1 MDKFIVLEG
10 LEGSGKSTILK
21 HIKSFFLKK
30 KQEEIVSFRE
40 PGGTLVG
47 NKIRDILLDVSL
59 KNDLHEDTELLLLY
73 ASRVELI
80 QRISFAL
87 EKKKWVISDRFYWS
101 TFAYQGGG
109 RNISFNK
116 ISILNKLFVNI
127 SPGLVIYLDVD
138 PIVGLSRIRKNSLDR
153 IEKEDIDFFFR
164 AREVFLDFVKK
175 KDNAYLVN
183 SNGNLSCVKRKVIE
197 IIDLHSRKII
207 ENL

>member
-1 MDKFIVLEG
+1 MY
-10 LEGSGKSTILK
+10 S
-21 HIKSFFLKK
+21 
-30 KQEEIVSFRE
+30 
-40 PGGTLVG
+40 
-47 NKIRDILLDVSL
+47 
-59 KNDLHEDTELLLLY
+59 
-73 ASRVELI
+73 SRVELI

-153 IEKEDIDFFFR
+153 I
-164 AREVFLDFVKK
+164 
-175 KDNAYLVN
+175 
-183 SNGNLSCVKRKVIE
+183 
-197 IIDLHSRKII
+197 
-207 ENL
+207 